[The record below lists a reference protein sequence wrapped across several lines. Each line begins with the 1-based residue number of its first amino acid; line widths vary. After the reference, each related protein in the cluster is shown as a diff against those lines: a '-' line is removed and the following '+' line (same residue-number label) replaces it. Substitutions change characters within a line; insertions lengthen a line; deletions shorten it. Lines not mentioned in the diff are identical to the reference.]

1 MEKLQPV
8 TENLRAGP
16 MASPGVVCAQRAAR
30 DSQRGGIISKFIF
43 LVFVVIVMGALYL
56 FRVPLLRMAGRFWI
70 VEETPLPSDAIVPL
84 GGDNFKADRA
94 QRAAELYKQ
103 GWAPTV
109 VASGRILRNYTSDA
123 DLTERDLR
131 ERGVPT
137 EHIMRLTHYADDTLQ
152 ELIVIERTAVANHW
166 KKLLI
171 VTSNYHTR
179 RTRMLERALFPPE
192 FEVRVISAPDV
203 DYDPD
208 HWWQHRKSAK
218 IFLHEFVGY
227 IAGEWEVRRELKKA
241 FDEEPGAMLHPVM
254 RHSRER
260 AAQYFVNGLQ
270 HLELSTHPEGT

>member
-109 VASGRILRNYTSDA
+109 VASGRILRNYASDA

-179 RTRMLERALFPPE
+179 RTRYIFRRIFPQDV
-192 FEVRVISAPDV
+192 EVRVASARDGEF
-203 DYDPD
+203 DPAR
-208 HWWQHRKSAK
+208 WWAKRKSIK
-218 IFLHEFVGY
+218 ELTREM
-227 IAGEWEVRRELKKA
+227 AGMLVAIWELR
-241 FDEEPGAMLHPVM
+241 
-254 RHSRER
+254 
-260 AAQYFVNGLQ
+260 
-270 HLELSTHPEGT
+270 STK

>member
-1 MEKLQPV
+1 MGKLQPV
-8 TENLRAGP
+8 TEDLPADTT
-16 MASPGVVCAQRAAR
+16 AAPGGICAPGAAR

-43 LVFVVIVMGALYL
+43 LVFVVFVVGVLYL
-56 FRVPLLRMAGRFWI
+56 FRVPLLRMAGRMWI
-70 VEETPLPSDAIVPL
+70 VEETPQPSDAIVPL
-84 GGDNFKADRA
+84 GGDNAEADRA

-137 EHIMRLTHYADDTLQ
+137 EHIMRLTHYANDTLQ
-152 ELIVIERTAVANHW
+152 ELIVIERTAAANHW

-179 RTRMLERALFPPE
+179 RTRMLARALFPAE

-208 HWWQHRKSAK
+208 HWWQHRKSQK
-218 IFLHEFVGY
+218 IFLHELVGY
-227 IAGEWEVRRELKKA
+227 IVGEWEVRRELKKA
-241 FDEEPGAMLHPVM
+241 SDEAPSATMRPHPKGSPEWGPDSL
-254 RHSRER
+254 SRP
-260 AAQYFVNGLQ
+260 Q
-270 HLELSTHPEGT
+270 HLELSAHLAGT